1 VTTMRLKED
10 ISVVASFGRPYKVRP
25 VRFRWNGR
33 LLEVKEVTYRWS
45 TMEGRAV
52 VHHFAVTDG
61 NSAYEITFNSQT
73 LLWRI
78 ESMDESEA

>member
-1 VTTMRLKED
+1 MTAMRLKED

-33 LLEVKEVTYRWS
+33 LLEVREVTYRWS

-52 VHHFAVTDG
+52 VYHFAVTDG
-61 NSAYEITFNSQT
+61 ASTYEITFNSQT
-73 LLWRI
+73 LLWKI
-78 ESMDESEA
+78 EAMDDQV

>member
-1 VTTMRLKED
+1 MKLKED
-10 ISVVASFGRPYKVRP
+10 ISVVASFGQPYKVRP

-33 LLEVKEVTYRWS
+33 LLEVSEVTYRWS

-61 NSAYEITFNSQT
+61 IGSYEITFNSQT

-78 ESMDESEA
+78 ESMNESEA

>member
-1 VTTMRLKED
+1 MTAMRLMEE

-33 LLEVKEVTYRWS
+33 LLEVREVTYRWS
-45 TMEGRAV
+45 TMEGRAM

-61 NSAYEITFNSQT
+61 ASAYEISFNSQT
-73 LLWRI
+73 LLWKI
-78 ESMDESEA
+78 NSLED

>member
-1 VTTMRLKED
+1 MTVMKLKED

-52 VHHFAVTDG
+52 VYHFSVTDG
-61 NSAYEITFNSQT
+61 STAYEITFNSQT

-78 ESMDESEA
+78 EAMENPEA

>member
-1 VTTMRLKED
+1 MRLRED

-25 VRFRWNGR
+25 VKFRWNGR
-33 LLEVKEVTYRWS
+33 LLEISEVTYKWS

-52 VHHFAVTDG
+52 VYHFAVTDG
-61 NSAYEITFNSQT
+61 ANAYELSFNSQT

-78 ESMDESEA
+78 EGVTDPI

>member
-1 VTTMRLKED
+1 MKLKED

-25 VRFRWNGR
+25 VRFRWQDR
-33 LLEVKEVTYRWS
+33 LLEVSEITYRWS

-61 NSAYEITFNSQT
+61 ASAYELSFNSQT

-78 ESMDESEA
+78 EGVQAPF